1 MIIKL
6 KNALVLSQHPMG
18 KIREIKVLEEKNNY
32 FDRNNL
38 EVTFQSQNNNGIR
51 KWNEKAGFLLDE
63 KGKTSFFSSLFGF
76 PVYSPIGIK
85 MIS

>member
-51 KWNEKAGFLLDE
+51 K
-63 KGKTSFFSSLFGF
+63 
-76 PVYSPIGIK
+76 
-85 MIS
+85 

>member
-51 KWNEKAGFLLDE
+51 KWNEK
-63 KGKTSFFSSLFGF
+63 SWFSTR
-76 PVYSPIGIK
+76 
-85 MIS
+85 